1 MVIEKKGKK
10 KTGRPIKLTATMQSE
25 LVELIKAGNYIE
37 VACPLAGIHK
47 STYYDWMKK
56 ARSSKRANKYTAFSD
71 TIKKAHAFSEAR
83 DVALIARAGEKY
95 WQAAAWRLERKYPER
110 WGRQK
115 LEVQHTGKVEADVSY
130 IADTDREVIKR
141 ALDFVAQSAKQT
153 VENDEDSE
161 EDFT

>member
-56 ARSSKRANKYTAFSD
+56 AR
-71 TIKKAHAFSEAR
+71 
-83 DVALIARAGEKY
+83 LIE
-95 WQAAAWRLERKYPER
+95 
-110 WGRQK
+110 
-115 LEVQHTGKVEADVSY
+115 TGK
-130 IADTDREVIKR
+130 
-141 ALDFVAQSAKQT
+141 
-153 VENDEDSE
+153 
-161 EDFT
+161 